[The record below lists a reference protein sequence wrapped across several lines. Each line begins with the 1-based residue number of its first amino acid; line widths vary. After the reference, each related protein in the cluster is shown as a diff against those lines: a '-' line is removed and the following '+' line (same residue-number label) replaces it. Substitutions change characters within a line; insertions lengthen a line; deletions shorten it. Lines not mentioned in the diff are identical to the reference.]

1 MPTQFK
7 QIVETLSDGG
17 VDYVIIGGVALVA
30 HGSART
36 TEDIDICYARTSEN
50 IAALALAIAPLHP
63 TLRGAPKDLPF
74 RIDVPTLKAGLNFT
88 LDTDLGPVD
97 LLGEVTGVG
106 AYQNVVHDAELV
118 ELYGRRVKL
127 MSLDTLEKA
136 KRAAGRRKDLLDL
149 AEIAE
154 IKARRKP

>member
-7 QIVETLSDGG
+7 LIVETLSDGG

-36 TEDIDICYARTSEN
+36 TEDIDICYSREATN
-50 IAALALAIAPLHP
+50 IAALAAALAPLHP

-74 RIDVPTLKAGLNFT
+74 RIDVQTLKAGLNFT

-106 AYQNVVHDAELV
+106 GYSEVARDAELID
-118 ELYGRRVKL
+118 LYGRRVKL
-127 MSLDTLEKA
+127 MSLDTLEKS

-154 IKARRKP
+154 IKARRPK

>member
-1 MPTQFK
+1 MPAQFK
-7 QIVETLSDGG
+7 TIVETLADCG
-17 VDYVIIGGVALVA
+17 VEYVLIGGVALVA

-36 TEDIDICYARTSEN
+36 TEDIDICYAREPAN
-50 IAALALAIAPLHP
+50 LAALAAALAPLHP

-97 LLGEVTGVG
+97 LLGEVTGIG
-106 AYQNVVHDAELV
+106 AYFEVARDAELV

-127 MSLDTLEKA
+127 MSLDTLERA

-154 IKARRKP
+154 IKARRPK

>member
-1 MPTQFK
+1 MPIQFK
-7 QIVETLSDGG
+7 LIVETLSDGG

-36 TEDIDICYARTSEN
+36 TEDIDICYSREATN
-50 IAALALAIAPLHP
+50 IAALAAALAPLHP

-74 RIDVPTLKAGLNFT
+74 RVDVQTLKAGLNFT

-106 AYQNVVHDAELV
+106 GFSEVASDAELID
-118 ELYGRRVKL
+118 LYGRRVKL
-127 MSLDTLEKA
+127 MSLDTLEKS

-154 IKARRKP
+154 IKARRPK

>member
-1 MPTQFK
+1 MPAQFK
-7 QIVETLSDGG
+7 TIVEALADGG
-17 VDYVIIGGVALVA
+17 VDYVLIGGVALVA

-36 TEDIDICYARTSEN
+36 TEDVDICYAREPAN
-50 IAALALAIAPLHP
+50 LAALVAALAPMHP
-63 TLRGAPKDLPF
+63 SLRGAPKELPF

-97 LLGEVTGVG
+97 LLGEVTGIGGFSEV
-106 AYQNVVHDAELV
+106 ARDADLI

-127 MSLDTLEKA
+127 MSLDTLERS

-154 IKARRKP
+154 IRARRRT

>member
-7 QIVETLSDGG
+7 QIVERLSDEG
-17 VDYVIIGGVALVA
+17 VEYVIIGGVALVA
-30 HGSART
+30 HGSGRT
-36 TEDIDICYARTSEN
+36 TEDIDLCYSREQAN
-50 IAALALAIAPLHP
+50 IAALAAALAPLHP
-63 TLRGAPKDLPF
+63 TLRGAPRELPF
-74 RIDVPTLKAGLNFT
+74 VMDVPTLKAGLNFT

-106 AYQNVVHDAELV
+106 GYVDVSRDAELV
-118 ELYGRRVKL
+118 DLYGHRVKL
-127 MSLDTLEKA
+127 MSLDTLERA

-154 IKARRKP
+154 IRARRPR

>member
-1 MPTQFK
+1 MPTQFQ
-7 QIVETLSDGG
+7 QIIETLSSGG

-36 TEDIDICYARTSEN
+36 TEDIDLCYAREPAN
-50 IAALALAIAPLHP
+50 IAALAAALAPLHP

-106 AYQNVVHDAELV
+106 GYSEVARDAETV
-118 ELYGRRVKL
+118 ELYGRPVKL

-154 IKARRKP
+154 IRARRPK

>member
-36 TEDIDICYARTSEN
+36 TEDIDICYAREPAN
-50 IAALALAIAPLHP
+50 IAALAAALAPLHP

-106 AYQNVVHDAELV
+106 GYSEVARDAEQV

-154 IKARRKP
+154 IRARRPK

>member
-7 QIVETLSDGG
+7 LIVETLSDGG

-36 TEDIDICYARTSEN
+36 TEDIDICYSREATN
-50 IAALALAIAPLHP
+50 IAALAAALAPLHP

-74 RIDVPTLKAGLNFT
+74 RIDVQTLKAGLNFT

-106 AYQNVVHDAELV
+106 GFSEVARDAELID
-118 ELYGRRVKL
+118 LYGHRVKL

-154 IKARRKP
+154 IKARRPK